1 MVERRIFVWS
11 MVQTIHMVCIDG
23 LNEGKQA
30 KYYDL
35 KIFNFPQFPVEIRFF
50 QRNAHNSTPKASLGT
65 YSTSLDASRQGA
77 SF

>member
-30 KYYDL
+30 KYCEL
-35 KIFNFPQFPVEIRFF
+35 KVFNFPQFLGEIRFF
-50 QRNAHNSTPKASLGT
+50 LRNAHNSTPKAPPRT

-77 SF
+77 CF

>member
-30 KYYDL
+30 KYYEL
-35 KIFNFPQFPVEIRFF
+35 NIFNFPQFLVEIRFF
-50 QRNAHNSTPKASLGT
+50 QRNAHNSTPKAPLGT